1 VYNDLE
7 LLEIYNKI
15 GNIKISGRKISKYFN
30 EEIEMWPNL
39 FFSFKRYYKNEYN
52 VNIKKMIFPIKKI
65 LDYNTFKKN
74 IKVEKSEIVLI
85 NMFFYRNNKKFSDY
99 YEPIIPYINKS
110 FVEIS
115 YIYFNLFFK
124 KSTYNSFDYKKR
136 FPLNSYIL
144 KEDIVDEE
152 EKSKKIN
159 EIFEKIKELA
169 DKEEYLKDKKII
181 ESLDYLFKYAY
192 PESVR
197 INNGYKRVL
206 ESFKPK
212 LITTLDLNSL
222 SSYNAICLAKKNN
235 IKTLEIIHGMAG
247 ITFKNPV
254 KIFPDKLCIFG
265 KKDYK
270 NLIKHEYPKEILEIT
285 GDVRNKKVKE
295 MNKMNIDLKRK
306 KLLFLTQGPAFTSKQ
321 TIKIIEPIFEWIKKN
336 PEWNLTIKLHPDD
349 RYYLLYWFYS
359 LKYGIKTKIIK
370 NTDLSKLIDNSD
382 LIITKNSTAGI
393 ECVAKYKPILIEW
406 IDSEKHFKLF
416 NDYFDTEFYDV
427 ETLDKQIKKITSS
440 NYFEKYKKQREKFLD
455 DYSAGYGTA
464 PEKIAKIIKKM
475 LLE

>member
-1 VYNDLE
+1 
-7 LLEIYNKI
+7 
-15 GNIKISGRKISKYFN
+15 
-30 EEIEMWPNL
+30 
-39 FFSFKRYYKNEYN
+39 
-52 VNIKKMIFPIKKI
+52 
-65 LDYNTFKKN
+65 
-74 IKVEKSEIVLI
+74 
-85 NMFFYRNNKKFSDY
+85 
-99 YEPIIPYINKS
+99 
-110 FVEIS
+110 
-115 YIYFNLFFK
+115 
-124 KSTYNSFDYKKR
+124 
-136 FPLNSYIL
+136 
-144 KEDIVDEE
+144 
-152 EKSKKIN
+152 
-159 EIFEKIKELA
+159 
-169 DKEEYLKDKKII
+169 
-181 ESLDYLFKYAY
+181 
-192 PESVR
+192 
-197 INNGYKRVL
+197 
-206 ESFKPK
+206 
-212 LITTLDLNSL
+212 
-222 SSYNAICLAKKNN
+222 
-235 IKTLEIIHGMAG
+235 MAG

-382 LIITKNSTAGI
+382 LIITKKSTAGI